1 MDVKH
6 SCGIHVASLA
16 MVFVVLALAGCGAD
30 EGADEVVVYTSVD
43 ESVARPVAERFERE
57 TGIRGRLVPDTEET
71 KSTGL
76 VNRLIAEKARPRA
89 DVFWSG
95 DPMRAALLKRKGV
108 SAAYRSAESAEL
120 PVAYSDPESHWTG
133 FSARARVIIFN
144 RELVPE
150 ATKPRSVFDL
160 LKPELKGRVCIA
172 NPLFGTTSM
181 HAAALFLVLGEERAR
196 EWFEG
201 FARNGGRILSS
212 NGEVRRRV
220 ANGEFAVGLT
230 DTDDAHVAK
239 MEGKPVAVVYPDA
252 DGMGTVIVPNCAV
265 LIAGG
270 PNPDAGR
277 RFIDHL
283 LRARTEE
290 ALARSAAAQMPLRPD
305 VPAPA
310 GMTRIASL
318 HPMEVDYAELATLL
332 ERLLGGYLLEWV
344 QRNL

>member
-1 MDVKH
+1 M
-6 SCGIHVASLA
+6 
-16 MVFVVLALAGCGAD
+16 
-30 EGADEVVVYTSVD
+30 
-43 ESVARPVAERFERE
+43 
-57 TGIRGRLVPDTEET
+57 PDTEET

-108 SAAYRSAESAEL
+108 SAAYRSAESVGL
-120 PVAYSDPESHWTG
+120 PVRYSDPEGHWTG

-144 RELVPE
+144 RELVSE
-150 ATKPRSVFDL
+150 ARKPRSVFDL
-160 LKPELKGRVCIA
+160 LKPELEGRACIA

-196 EWFEG
+196 AWFEG
-201 FARNGGRILSS
+201 FAKNGGRILSS

-239 MEGKPVAVVYPDA
+239 MDGKPIGVVYPDS
-252 DGMGTVIVPNCAV
+252 DGMGTLIVPNCAV

-277 RFIDHL
+277 RFIDYL
-283 LRARTEE
+283 LRAKTEE
-290 ALARSAAAQMPLRPD
+290 ALARSAAAQMPLRPEVP
-305 VPAPA
+305 VPASLTP
-310 GMTRIASL
+310 IANL
-318 HPMEVDYAELATLL
+318 HPMEVDYAKLAVLQ
-332 ERLLGGYLLEWV
+332 EQLLGGYLRDWV
-344 QRNL
+344 RRNL